1 MADVVCVDK
10 RRTDLRKNTRYNPYW
25 ISSALCDVVALSAED
40 LAIILFSFPV
50 ASRVTVVHDVMF
62 QVVDIFTVSAG
73 AALCTVGLGT
83 IATDAVTTGGNVTTV
98 DVDSYILSASITFGT
113 AGYYHPLSASTST
126 WLTSQMGGTV
136 TQLASQYIVGAAAT
150 VPVVAAYPSNA
161 GGAIT
166 AGSFRVHMLV
176 SELPGY

>member
-1 MADVVCVDK
+1 MATTTCVDV
-10 RRTDLRKNTRYNPYW
+10 RRTDLRTNVRYNPYW
-25 ISSALCDVVALSAED
+25 ISSAKCDVVGLEAED
-40 LAIILFSFPV
+40 KAIILFSFPV
-50 ASRVTVVHDVMF
+50 ASRVTLVHDFLF
-62 QVVDIFTVSAG
+62 QVIDVFTVDAG

-83 IATDAVTTGGNVTTV
+83 IATDAITTGGVVTTV

-113 AGYYHPLSASTST
+113 AGYYHPLTASTST

-136 TQLASQYIVGAAAT
+136 TQLASQYIVGAATT
-150 VPVVAAYPSNA
+150 VPVVAAYPANA

-176 SELPGY
+176 SELPGF